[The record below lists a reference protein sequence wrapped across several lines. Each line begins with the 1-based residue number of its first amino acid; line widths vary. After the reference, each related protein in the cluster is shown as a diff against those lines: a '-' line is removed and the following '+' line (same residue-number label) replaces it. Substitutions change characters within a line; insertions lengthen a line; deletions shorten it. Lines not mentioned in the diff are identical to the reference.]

1 MKAVEIREL
10 TEKELAERIDA
21 EKKLLLKQKIN
32 HAITPMDNPIKIR
45 EARKYIA
52 RMMTVLRQ
60 KELSEK
66 K

>member
-10 TEKELAERIDA
+10 TAKELEERIDA
-21 EKKLLLKQKIN
+21 EKKLLVKQKIN

-45 EARKYIA
+45 DARKYIA

-60 KELSEK
+60 KQLSEK

>member
-10 TEKELAERIDA
+10 TVKELGERIEA
-21 EKKLLLKQKIN
+21 EKKLLVKQKIN
-32 HAITPMDNPIKIR
+32 HAITPMDNPIKLR

>member
-1 MKAVEIREL
+1 MKAVEIHDL
-10 TEKELAERIDA
+10 TVKELEERIDA
-21 EKKLLLKQKIN
+21 EKKLLAKQKIN

-45 EARKYIA
+45 DARKYIA

-60 KELSEK
+60 KQLNEK